1 MGSGDQ
7 ALAAGGTEGLL
18 ASPTQVADALPA
30 LVSYLDRDGRYIRT
44 HELTGDDT
52 ADATMAG
59 PLVAT
64 PAR

>member
-18 ASPTQVADALPA
+18 TQVADALPA